1 MKKNFI
7 MILIVVAIMS
17 LLTGCAGRN
26 SSAYEEA
33 KQQNKVQQESNSQV
47 GTPAITKFTEKRLL
61 KQIYEMRDNNIPTY
75 TYLINHMTGKP
86 VFLIESIGYGIPA
99 STQYNNPEQ
108 PYSANSGVT
117 AIPMA
122 EPNGL
127 YSPAATHGTWVMI
140 KDPNGQ
146 GVTPIFVEP
155 DVIVSPVK
163 LH

>member
-7 MILIVVAIMS
+7 MTLVVVAIMS
-17 LLTGCAGRN
+17 LVAGCAPKN
-26 SSAYEEA
+26 NAAYDES

-75 TYLINHMTGKP
+75 TYLVNNMTGKP
-86 VFLIESIGYGIPA
+86 VFLVESIGYGIPA

-108 PYSANSGVT
+108 TYTYREGVT
-117 AIPMA
+117 TLPMA

-127 YSPAATHGTWVMI
+127 YSPAATHGTWVMV